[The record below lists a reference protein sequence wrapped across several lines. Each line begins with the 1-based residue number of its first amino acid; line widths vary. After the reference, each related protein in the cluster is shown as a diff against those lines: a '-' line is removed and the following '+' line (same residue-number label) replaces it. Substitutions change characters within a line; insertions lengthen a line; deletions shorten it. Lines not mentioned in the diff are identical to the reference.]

1 MYDREVDFEDASAI
15 VARSVQLGTPI
26 IVVTFNYR
34 VGILG
39 YFHSA
44 ELQHDSSKQTDV
56 PPHFRSSGNLA
67 LLDAYSAF
75 EWVIT
80 SRC

>member
-1 MYDREVDFEDASAI
+1 M

-44 ELQHDSSKQTDV
+44 ELERDSSKQTDV
-56 PPHFRSSGNLA
+56 PAHFRSFGNLG

-75 EWVIT
+75 EWVIINFY
-80 SRC
+80 